1 MLFAGEE
8 EQSVRVGPLAL
19 GTLRDWE
26 PEAGP
31 TVVWQP
37 SAAALAA
44 AQRAPVNSV
53 PASYMQEQHIRG
65 YIDQSAAGLDYSRLM
80 VLSCDMAGRCDRRAI
95 DYIINAHIRRH
106 ETYRSWFEHTDD
118 GLLVRH
124 VIEDPAEIAF
134 VPVDHGELEL
144 PQVRELLTQTPDPLQ
159 WDCFR
164 FGIIQGKSHFTFFAS
179 IDHVHVDAAVAG
191 VTLMELYFM
200 YNTLVAGGAPLEL
213 PPAGNYSEFC
223 VRQRQF
229 TSALNP
235 ESPEI
240 QAWRTFAEH
249 NDNSLPGFPLPLGD
263 PAQPCDAAMV
273 TVTMLDENQTVDF
286 ESACTDANARFIGG
300 VLACCGLAHR
310 ELTGADTFYGLTPR
324 DTRRSPDDDLTLGW
338 FTGLIPITIPLGE
351 SSFAEVAD
359 AAQISFDSGRTL
371 GEVPYQRVC
380 ELVPS
385 LGKPPPNFPVINF
398 LDAGAAPLSALIAA
412 GLDDLNIGVYSDGRY
427 SYQMSFYV
435 IRVGEETAA
444 TAVFPDNPEAHESVA
459 RYLALLKSVFER
471 IADQGRREQ
480 VA

>member
-1 MLFAGEE
+1 M
-8 EQSVRVGPLAL
+8 RVGPLAL
-19 GTLRDWE
+19 GTLSDWE

-37 SAAALAA
+37 SAAALATA
-44 AQRAPVNSV
+44 RQAPVNAV

-65 YIDQSAAGLDYSRLM
+65 YIDQTAVGLDYSRLM

-95 DYIINAHIRRH
+95 DYIINAHVRRH
-106 ETYRSWFEHTDD
+106 ETYRSWFEHADD
-118 GLLVRH
+118 GSLIRH
-124 VIEDPAEIAF
+124 VIDDPAEIAF
-134 VPVDHGELEL
+134 VPVDHGELTL
-144 PQVRELLTQTPDPLQ
+144 PQVRELLTETPDPLQ

-200 YNTLVAGGAPLEL
+200 YNALVAGGAPLEL

-223 VRQRQF
+223 VGQHEF
-229 TSALNP
+229 TSALTQ

-240 QAWRTFAEH
+240 QAWRSFAES
-249 NDNSLPGFPLPLGD
+249 NDDSLPGFPLPLGD
-263 PAQPCDAAMV
+263 PTQPCPAAMV
-273 TVTMLDENQTVDF
+273 TATMLDEKQTVDF
-286 ESACTDANARFIGG
+286 ESACTDASARFIGG
-300 VLACCGLAHR
+300 VLACCGLAQQ
-310 ELTGADTFYGLTPR
+310 ELTGDATYYGLTPR

-338 FTGLIPITIPLGE
+338 FTGLIPITVPIGE
-351 SSFAEVAD
+351 SSFAD
-359 AAQISFDSGRTL
+359 AAKAAQDSFDSGRSL
-371 GEVPYQRVC
+371 ADVPYQRVR

-385 LGKPPPNFPVINF
+385 LGKPPPNFPVVNF
-398 LDAGAAPLSALIAA
+398 MDAGAAPLSALIAA

-427 SYQMSFYV
+427 SYQMSLYV
-435 IRVGEETAA
+435 IRVQEETAV

-471 IADQGRREQ
+471 IAEQGHGEK